1 MKDIY
6 RNPIL
11 YYALI
16 PVLAAL
22 WPLALFLVYLPRAE
36 QNMQDEEKQYARAQE
51 VITEILTLDPERL
64 EFADSN
70 AAASEFDY
78 ATVVDRIANSCGI
91 PATDYKVSSKPPRT
105 SSSGQKSQ
113 TAKITIN
120 QADIARFA
128 RFLSSI
134 QFRWPGLQCETVVLT
149 KAEGVPDRWKADLDF
164 RYYY

>member
-11 YYALI
+11 YYASI
-16 PVLAAL
+16 VILAAL
-22 WPLALFLVYLPRAE
+22 WPLVLFIVYLPRAE
-36 QNMQDEEKQYARAQE
+36 QNMQNEEKQYARAQK

-70 AAASEFDY
+70 AVAVEFDY
-78 ATVVDRIANSCGI
+78 ATVVDRVANFCGI

-105 SSSGQKSQ
+105 SSSGQRSQ
-113 TAKITIN
+113 TAKVTIN

-128 RFLSSI
+128 LFLSSI
-134 QFRWPGLQCETVVLT
+134 QFRWSGLQCESVVLT
-149 KAEGVPDRWKADLDF
+149 TAEGVPDRWKADMDF